1 MKAKRPSLENEF
13 AFTSNINLS
22 SGAHILYVY
31 SDQQSYLNN
40 AISFITEG
48 LDKNQHIHFVDT
60 SENNNILKT
69 MLRKQNYSE
78 SKIKTIQFSEA
89 RSFYEPLLASEGIE
103 LPNYK
108 RVFETEGNQSIRTWG
123 KLDFPTK
130 DLLNQRLIPYEHEI
144 DMVIKEHQ
152 SISVCAY
159 NGEELSAT
167 MMGKLMHV
175 HEYLMT
181 DSTIVP
187 SQLYSG
193 SSENRSF
200 PTMSDQVK
208 REKETENLLIR
219 SEKLSMAGQ
228 LAAGIAHE
236 IRNPLTSI
244 KGFFQLIKKNEH
256 SDLFYKIIEEE
267 LSKIEQI
274 SSELLILAKPHSE
287 VRQSHS
293 IYQLI
298 EDVTFLLESQAIIK
312 NIIIKTN
319 YENTNMK
326 IQCEDTKIKQVLINL
341 IKNAI
346 EVMDSGTININVKE
360 KNHCA
365 LISITDEGN
374 GMSESSLKKLGEP
387 FYTTKPKGTGLG
399 LLVCYKIIE
408 NHGGTICVDSTL
420 GQGTTFTVKLPLN

>member
-1 MKAKRPSLENEF
+1 MEAKRPSLENEF
-13 AFTSNINLS
+13 ALTSNINLS
-22 SGAHILYVY
+22 SGSHILYVY

-48 LDKNQHIHFVDT
+48 LDKNQSIYFADT
-60 SENNNILKT
+60 SENNNNLKS
-69 MLRKQNYSE
+69 MLLELNYPT
-78 SKIKTIQFSEA
+78 SKIESIQFSES
-89 RSFYEPLLASEGIE
+89 RSFYEPIITPKEMK

-108 RVFETEGNQSIRTWG
+108 YAFESENNRNIRTWG
-123 KLDFPTK
+123 NLDFRSE
-130 DLLNQRLIPYEHEI
+130 DLSNPKLIQYEHKI
-144 DMVIKEHQ
+144 DTVIKEHQ

-159 NGEELSAT
+159 NGEKLSAT
-167 MMGKLMHV
+167 LMGKLMHT

-267 LSKIEQI
+267 LRKIEQI

-298 EDVTFLLESQAIIK
+298 EDVTLLLESQAIIK

-319 YENTNMK
+319 YENTNMT

-346 EVMDSGTININVKE
+346 EVMDSGTINIKVKE
-360 KNHCA
+360 ENHCA
-365 LISITDEGN
+365 LILINDEGH

-399 LLVCYKIIE
+399 LLVCFKIIE

-420 GQGTTFTVKLPLN
+420 GKGTTFTVKLPLI